1 MMKSKNLLWNL
12 LAYYLEG
19 QDSENTISVLHT
31 QNGTDYILFNWLIFM
46 HEGEQ
51 GMDTSNA

>member
-31 QNGTDYILFNWLIFM
+31 QNGTDYILFN
-46 HEGEQ
+46 
-51 GMDTSNA
+51 